1 MKLRLERK
9 YFKDTYTIGNLY
21 IDGTFFCNTLE
32 DKNRDLNKN
41 GKFDNGEAKVYTE
54 TCIPFGT
61 YDVKITF
68 SPKFKRELPWLQ
80 NVPSFTGIL
89 IHRGNTAKDSAGCI
103 LVGENKAVGK
113 VLNSTPYEEKLVKM
127 MKEAITK
134 GEKITIEI
142 V

>member
-41 GKFDNGEAKVYTE
+41 GKFDNGEAKVYAE

-61 YDVKITF
+61 YGVKITF

>member
-21 IDGTFFCNTLE
+21 IDDSFFCNTLE
-32 DKNRDLNKN
+32 DKNRDVNKN
-41 GKFDNGEAKVYTE
+41 GKFDSGETKAYGE

-61 YDVKITF
+61 YKVVVNM
-68 SPKFKRELPWLQ
+68 SPKFKRELPRLLD
-80 NVPSFTGIL
+80 VPSFEGIL
-89 IHRGNTAKDSAGCI
+89 IHRGNTTKDSAGCI

-113 VLNSTPYEEKLVKM
+113 VLNSTPYEERLVKM
-127 MKEAITK
+127 MKEAITR
-134 GEKITIEI
+134 GEEITIEI

>member
-41 GKFDNGEAKVYTE
+41 GKFDNGEAKVYAE

-61 YDVKITF
+61 YGVKITF

-89 IHRGNTAKDSAGCI
+89 IHRGNTAKDSVGCI